1 MSFNRDDKKRYY
13 GKKTDRG
20 SFGAGRKPFRGDFD
34 KKSTPYND
42 TDAAK
47 EELSGWKS
55 TGSNLDDNTQKIA
68 PVDLM
73 ENIESAESIK
83 QNYLFGMHPVLE
95 AVKSGKAIEKVLL
108 KKGLEGELF
117 RELLTLLDQNKI
129 AFQFVPSERL
139 DRVTKG
145 RHQGVVAYLP
155 NVDYVPMEEA
165 IDRAIKKASQ
175 SDSSEKNNP
184 IVLLLDGVTDVR
196 NLGAIARTAECMGVS
211 SIILP
216 AKGGAAI
223 NPDAIKASAGALL
236 RIDVCKVS
244 NLKMALFYLKQ
255 MNFKIVASTEKVD
268 KRLFEAD
275 FSDNPI
281 AIILGSE
288 GKGISDSLRGLS
300 DEQVRIPMIG
310 DIESLN
316 VSASAAIVL
325 YEVIRQRSR

>member
-165 IDRAIKKASQ
+165 IDRAIKRTSQ
-175 SDSSEKNNP
+175 LELPYNP
-184 IVLLLDGVTDVR
+184 VVLLLDGVTDVR

-211 SIILP
+211 CIILP

-236 RIDVCKVS
+236 RIDV
-244 NLKMALFYLKQ
+244 
-255 MNFKIVASTEKVD
+255 
-268 KRLFEAD
+268 
-275 FSDNPI
+275 
-281 AIILGSE
+281 
-288 GKGISDSLRGLS
+288 
-300 DEQVRIPMIG
+300 
-310 DIESLN
+310 
-316 VSASAAIVL
+316 
-325 YEVIRQRSR
+325 

>member
-1 MSFNRDDKKRYY
+1 MSFNREDKKRPF
-13 GKKTDRG
+13 GPRTDRG
-20 SFGAGRKPFRGDFD
+20 SYGDNRKPFRRNFD
-34 KKSTPYND
+34 KKSTGNNVEFD
-42 TDAAK
+42 D
-47 EELSGWKS
+47 EELSEWKN
-55 TGSNLDDNTQKIA
+55 TGAKTVDNVTEVIPGREVET
-68 PVDLM
+68 PVSEEL
-73 ENIESAESIK
+73 IK

-95 AVKSGKAIEKVLL
+95 AIKSGKAIDKVML

-117 RELLTLLDQNKI
+117 RELLTLLEQNSI

-139 DRVTKG
+139 DRVTRG

-165 IDRAIKKASQ
+165 VERAVKRTSQ
-175 SDSSEKNNP
+175 LELPYNP
-184 IVLLLDGVTDVR
+184 VVLLLDGVTDVR

-211 SIILP
+211 CIILP

-244 NLKMALFYLKQ
+244 NLKMAIFYLKQ
-255 MNFKIVASTEKVD
+255 MNFKIIASTEKAG
-268 KRLFEAD
+268 KRLFEAN
-275 FSDNPI
+275 FSDKPA

-300 DEQVRIPMIG
+300 DEQVRIPMCG